1 MKWYNEEMKG
11 GNERMRSWYSI
22 FPKSPWL
29 SIYAWIVFCILPFFF
44 ILRSASP
51 LHLTV
56 GIILLVFFF
65 LSYYF
70 SVKSQSGLVY
80 MWVGFE
86 IVITVVMI
94 LLFGYVYLSI
104 FTAFFIGNLRQPVGF
119 FIIYGLH
126 IAIVISAIVAGFF
139 INIDLFLPQIHF
151 IIITLIGIV
160 LLPFNLY
167 NRSKRESLKGQ
178 LEVAKERISELT
190 IIQERERIARDLHDT
205 LGQKL
210 SMIGL
215 KSDLAAK
222 LIKRDVDAAESE
234 LRDIRQISSTAL
246 KEVRVLVAGMRQTKL
261 REELL
266 RIQQMLEAAEM
277 DFEIKGDPN
286 FPNMPPIVENV
297 LVMCLKETVT
307 NVVKHSHATKCCVT
321 FDRSAKDNMIIV
333 HDNGIG
339 IPKNGSG
346 LPGSGLD
353 GMRERLEF
361 VNGNLRVE
369 NDNGTKFTILV
380 PAVLTHIKEGE

>member
-1 MKWYNEEMKG
+1 
-11 GNERMRSWYSI
+11 
-22 FPKSPWL
+22 
-29 SIYAWIVFCILPFFF
+29 
-44 ILRSASP
+44 
-51 LHLTV
+51 
-56 GIILLVFFF
+56 
-65 LSYYF
+65 
-70 SVKSQSGLVY
+70 
-80 MWVGFE
+80 
-86 IVITVVMI
+86 
-94 LLFGYVYLSI
+94 
-104 FTAFFIGNLRQPVGF
+104 TAFFIGNLRQPVGF

-222 LIKRDVDAAESE
+222 LIKRDVDAAERE

-277 DFEIKGDPN
+277 DFE
-286 FPNMPPIVENV
+286 
-297 LVMCLKETVT
+297 
-307 NVVKHSHATKCCVT
+307 
-321 FDRSAKDNMIIV
+321 
-333 HDNGIG
+333 
-339 IPKNGSG
+339 
-346 LPGSGLD
+346 
-353 GMRERLEF
+353 
-361 VNGNLRVE
+361 
-369 NDNGTKFTILV
+369 
-380 PAVLTHIKEGE
+380 

>member
-1 MKWYNEEMKG
+1 
-11 GNERMRSWYSI
+11 
-22 FPKSPWL
+22 
-29 SIYAWIVFCILPFFF
+29 
-44 ILRSASP
+44 SP

-178 LEVAKERISELT
+178 LEVAK
-190 IIQERERIARDLHDT
+190 
-205 LGQKL
+205 
-210 SMIGL
+210 
-215 KSDLAAK
+215 
-222 LIKRDVDAAESE
+222 
-234 LRDIRQISSTAL
+234 
-246 KEVRVLVAGMRQTKL
+246 
-261 REELL
+261 
-266 RIQQMLEAAEM
+266 
-277 DFEIKGDPN
+277 
-286 FPNMPPIVENV
+286 
-297 LVMCLKETVT
+297 
-307 NVVKHSHATKCCVT
+307 
-321 FDRSAKDNMIIV
+321 
-333 HDNGIG
+333 
-339 IPKNGSG
+339 
-346 LPGSGLD
+346 
-353 GMRERLEF
+353 
-361 VNGNLRVE
+361 
-369 NDNGTKFTILV
+369 
-380 PAVLTHIKEGE
+380 